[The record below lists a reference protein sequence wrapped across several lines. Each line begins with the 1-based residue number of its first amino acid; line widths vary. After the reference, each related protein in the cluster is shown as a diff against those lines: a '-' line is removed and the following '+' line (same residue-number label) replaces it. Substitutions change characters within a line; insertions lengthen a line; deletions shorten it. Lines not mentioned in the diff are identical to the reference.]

1 MITLNQSKLP
11 KPIDDG
17 FYMPAE
23 WARHTC
29 TWMAWPCRKGMWSDE
44 QATRRSYADVANT
57 IARFEP
63 VKILM
68 QSRHVDDARGLLGD
82 NVEIITMEIDD
93 SWARDTGP
101 NFLINNKGELAGSC
115 WEFNAWG
122 NKYDPYDQDALI
134 GSRILEI
141 EKARIYPSELI
152 AEGGGITVDG
162 EGTIITTECC
172 FPNSN
177 RNPDW
182 SRQEIEDEL
191 CRTLGAEKVIW
202 IPGDVEEVETDG
214 HIDGAA
220 AFIKPGVV
228 LLEIASDPSDPR
240 YYVGQQHIAALTGQV
255 DAKGHSLQLEFI
267 YEGSYDNVKST
278 KDCRSYINSYLAND
292 AVIVPGYGDSKRD
305 QIAVDTF
312 QRLFPER
319 EIVQVQIEAIAEG
332 GGGIHCITQ
341 QQPEVC
347 GSTR

>member
-1 MITLNQSKLP
+1 MASSNQNKLP
-11 KPIDDG
+11 NPVDAG

-29 TWMAWPCRKGMWSDE
+29 TWMAWPCREGMWNDE
-44 QATRRSYADVANT
+44 QATRQSYADVANV

-63 VKILM
+63 VKMLM
-68 QSRHVDDARGLLGD
+68 QARYVDDARHLLGD
-82 NVEIITMEIDD
+82 NIEIIEMEIDD

-122 NKYDPYDQDALI
+122 NKYDPYDQDALM
-134 GSRILEI
+134 GSRILEL
-141 EKARIYPSELI
+141 EKASIYTSDLI

-172 FPNSN
+172 FPKSN

-182 SRQEIEDEL
+182 SKEEIETEL

-202 IPGDVEEVETDG
+202 IPGDAEEVETDG

-228 LLEIASDPSDPR
+228 LLEIAPDPSDPR
-240 YYVGQQHIAALTGQV
+240 YCIGQQHIAALTDQV
-255 DAKGHSLQLEFI
+255 DAKGRSLQLEFI
-267 YEGSYDNVKST
+267 SEGSYDNVKSD

-292 AVIVPGYGDSKRD
+292 TVIVPGYGDNEGDKV
-305 QIAVDTF
+305 AVETF
-312 QRLFPER
+312 QRLFPDR

-341 QQPEVC
+341 QQPEINT
-347 GSTR
+347 G